1 MIARPVTKQPLQDI
15 RVNVKVKLAS
25 LWASLMLLYIYVDY
39 FHLYMPD
46 ALESMIAGKIAAFDI
61 NQLFL
66 LAALVS
72 MAVPALMIY
81 LSIALPAKLSR
92 RTNLVVAAVYI
103 PYTLSN
109 LIGVAWVHMMFGAAA
124 EVALLLLVVRCAWKW
139 PRTET

>member
-109 LIGVAWVHMMFGAAA
+109 LIGVAWVHMMFGAAV

>member
-66 LAALVS
+66 MAALVS

-109 LIGVAWVHMMFGAAA
+109 LIGVAWVHMMFGAAV